1 MQYRQMLTGG
11 VPRAWLLFPPALI
24 FVLLT
29 VSFFYG
35 AEANNNEVTGIGIII
50 DVKTHMG
57 KEEKIAM
64 EIAAQNYNIN
74 TSKTHKV
81 LLHFPDALRVASA
94 ASIGKLCL

>member
-1 MQYRQMLTGG
+1 MQYRQMQVTSG

-24 FVLLT
+24 FVLLS

-35 AEANNNEVTGIGIII
+35 AEANDNEVTGIGVII

-57 KEEKIAM
+57 KEEKTAM
-64 EIAAQNYNIN
+64 DIAAQNYNN